1 MGKSSKS
8 SSHNHNVK
16 INSSSHNIK
25 IDSSSHNI
33 IEQDAKCNSNA
44 FNLLLAD
51 LIFLFHCI
59 IILFVLFAPFTNIPA
74 ILILHIV
81 FAFSLM
87 IHWHANSNVCSLSIM
102 EAHLRGLNSR
112 EDTFTH
118 QFIAPVYD
126 ISATEWSNIVWCITV
141 FVMGI
146 SIYKLYN
153 TEKFKVA
160 WKCFKESE
168 SSTDIA
174 DKIFN
179 MVNCFKPL
187 FIMD

>member
-8 SSHNHNVK
+8 SSHNH
-16 INSSSHNIK
+16 SHKIK
-25 IDSSSHNI
+25 IEPSVQ
-33 IEQDAKCNSNA
+33 IEEDIKCKSNA

-51 LIFLFHCI
+51 LIFIFHCI

-81 FAFSLM
+81 FAVSLM
-87 IHWHANSNVCSLSIM
+87 VHWHANSNVCSLSIM

-126 ISATEWSNIVWCITV
+126 ISATEWSNIVWYITV

-153 TEKFKVA
+153 TEKFKMA
-160 WKCFKESE
+160 WKCYQESE
-168 SSTDIA
+168 SSKDIS
-174 DKIFN
+174 DRIFN

-187 FIMD
+187 FIVD